1 MQFIQNLID
10 AYLAFLAGHVWI
22 APLSTLLF
30 PVVEALIPSL
40 PLTAIVAANL
50 GVLSAAYGPLWGT
63 VLTIV
68 LSTVGSLAAMFAI
81 FLVIRKVWGER
92 FAAKVEASLFG
103 RRFVNIA
110 ASGNTGMILALMSN
124 PFLPSSI
131 MNYVLAFT
139 KIRIPRYLFL
149 TAVSRIVV
157 IVFLVFL
164 GSLFNV
170 QEHPMNVLW
179 LMLAYAL
186 FFFLGWIVKRLRG
199 LRARSAS

>member
-10 AYLAFLAGHVWI
+10 AYLAFLADHAWI
-22 APLSTLLF
+22 APLATLLF

-50 GVLSAAYGPLWGT
+50 GVLSAAYGPAGGT

-68 LSTVGSLAAMFAI
+68 LSAVGSFAAMFGI
-81 FLVIRKVWGER
+81 FLVIRSVWGER
-92 FAAKVEASLFG
+92 FAVKVEASPFG

-110 ASGNTGMILALMSN
+110 AGGNTAMILALMSN

-139 KIRIPRYLFL
+139 KVKVGRYLFL
-149 TAVSRIVV
+149 TGVSRIVI
-157 IVFLVFL
+157 IVFIVFL
-164 GSLFNV
+164 GSLFNI
-170 QEHPMNVLW
+170 QEHPLNVLW

-186 FFFLGWIVKRLRG
+186 LFFLGWIVKRVRE
-199 LRARSAS
+199 RRTA